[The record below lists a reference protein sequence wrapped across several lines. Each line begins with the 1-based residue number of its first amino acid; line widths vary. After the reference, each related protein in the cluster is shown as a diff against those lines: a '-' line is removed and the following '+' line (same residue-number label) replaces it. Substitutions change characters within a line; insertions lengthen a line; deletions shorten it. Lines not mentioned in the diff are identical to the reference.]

1 MIALKCLFFSNIT
14 SISTFFNSGE
24 CQDFILCPDKKQK
37 KKKFFFIAKI
47 FFSIVAKK
55 NYFLVAKKIFFIV
68 AKFFYSYKIFFIEKS
83 PAWSGQMK
91 FLFMFV
97 KKKIIYVSQ
106 SVPGKWF
113 FLWWVKNGKIDT
125 NVSIFFRFYG

>member
-1 MIALKCLFFSNIT
+1 MPRQET
-14 SISTFFNSGE
+14 
-24 CQDFILCPDKKQK
+24 K

-47 FFSIVAKK
+47 FLSIVAKK

-83 PAWSGQMK
+83 PAWSWQIK

-106 SVPGKWF
+106 SVPGK
-113 FLWWVKNGKIDT
+113 
-125 NVSIFFRFYG
+125 